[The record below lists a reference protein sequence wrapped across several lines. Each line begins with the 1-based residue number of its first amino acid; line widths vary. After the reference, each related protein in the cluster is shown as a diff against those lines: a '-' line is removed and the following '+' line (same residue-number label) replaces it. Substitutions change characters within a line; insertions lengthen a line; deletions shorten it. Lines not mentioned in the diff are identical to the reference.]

1 MKTAAVVGLGTMG
14 PGIAAT
20 LAKGGMDVRT
30 YDLKPEVVEK
40 AKGDVQTAFGV
51 LERIGRPK
59 AEKTGAVTFHND
71 LAETVSNADL
81 VIESVPEKA
90 DIKAQVFAELDR
102 LARPDAMLA
111 SNTSGIPISKLQQSA
126 KRPGR
131 VIGMHWSNPPH
142 VIPVIEVIAGAK
154 TEAAEVEKL
163 KGLINGLGL
172 YPVVVKKD
180 VPGFVENRVLYA
192 IMREC
197 LALAEN
203 GVIDPADLDTCV
215 KWGIGFKLAVI
226 GPLELLDVAGL
237 DIYQAVASYLNAD
250 LDKRGDVS
258 PMITERIKRGDLGM
272 KSGNGIYRYTPEQ
285 IQQLRMARAGKLV
298 GVRKTLEG

>member
-1 MKTAAVVGLGTMG
+1 MKIAAVVGLGTMG

-30 YDLKPEVVEK
+30 YDVKPEVVKGAK
-40 AKGDVQTAFGV
+40 ALVESAFTV
-51 LERIGRPK
+51 LDRIGRPK
-59 AEKTGAVTFHND
+59 ADRVGTVSYHDD
-71 LAETVSNADL
+71 LAQTVADADL
-81 VIESVPEKA
+81 VVESVPERP
-90 DIKAQVFAELDR
+90 DIKAKVFADLDR
-102 LARPDAMLA
+102 LTRPDAMLA
-111 SNTSGIPISKLQQSA
+111 SNTSGIPITKLQESTT
-126 KRPGR
+126 RPER

-142 VIPVIEVIAGAK
+142 VIPVIEVIAGNK
-154 TEAAEVEKL
+154 TGKPAVDSL
-163 KGLINGLGL
+163 KQLIQRLGL

-203 GVIDPADLDTCV
+203 DVIDPADLDTCV

-258 PMITERIKRGDLGM
+258 KMITERIARGDLGM
-272 KSGNGIYRYTPEQ
+272 KTGNGIYRYTPEQ
-285 IQQLRMARAGKLV
+285 IQQLRAARAGKLV